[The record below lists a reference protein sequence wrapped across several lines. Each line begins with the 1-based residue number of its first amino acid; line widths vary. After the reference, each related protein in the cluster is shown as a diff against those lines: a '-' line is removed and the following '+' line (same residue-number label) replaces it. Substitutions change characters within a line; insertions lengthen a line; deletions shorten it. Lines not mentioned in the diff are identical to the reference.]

1 MCGCGLPP
9 LTLFFYS
16 RSKQG
21 SQAQGFITFPVCM
34 LLVLSEEK
42 LLLDLL
48 PRLGTIKPSDT
59 GSASLTLCNIIIYSP
74 PLFIIFLMYAPN
86 LWCTATHILS
96 KTQQSPLNWPC
107 TEDSSSH
114 SNSGCVFR
122 YLCTVY
128 MVVLS
133 SWGSISSKQVIF
145 TGRTT
150 TLVKGPGKRP
160 RRRVS
165 PFVVV
170 YPFGTYLREMNL
182 PGPNAECRMC
192 HLLM

>member
-1 MCGCGLPP
+1 
-9 LTLFFYS
+9 
-16 RSKQG
+16 
-21 SQAQGFITFPVCM
+21 M

-59 GSASLTLCNIIIYSP
+59 GSASLTLGNIIIYSP

-86 LWCTATHILS
+86 LWCTATHILR

-114 SNSGCVFR
+114 SNSGCVLR

-150 TLVKGPGKRP
+150 TFGKRT
-160 RRRVS
+160 RQASSSSCLAFRGRVS
-165 PFVVV
+165 FWDVFAGDEFPR
-170 YPFGTYLREMNL
+170 P
-182 PGPNAECRMC
+182 ECWM
-192 HLLM
+192 